1 MNLRVGDI
9 VRLRKNHPCGNA
21 DFKIMR
27 TGMDFRIECLKC
39 GHQTWIT
46 RLKLERNIKQILSS
60 ADGHNEIT
68 EEK

>member
-1 MNLRVGDI
+1 MKLNVGDI
-9 VRLRKNHPCGNA
+9 VHLRKAHPCGNA
-21 DFKIMR
+21 DFIIKR

-46 RLKLERNIKQILSS
+46 RVKLERNIKEIIRT
-60 ADGHNEIT
+60 ADNNIFT

>member
-1 MNLRVGDI
+1 VNLNIGDI
-9 VRLRKNHPCGNA
+9 VRLRKSHPCGNP

-46 RLKLERNIKQILSS
+46 RIKLERNIAKIVFV
-60 ADGHNEIT
+60 ADKKNQIT

>member
-1 MNLRVGDI
+1 MKLNIGDI
-9 VRLRKNHPCGNA
+9 VRLRKNHPCGNP

-46 RLKLERNIKQILSS
+46 RVKLERNIKEVIS
-60 ADGHNEIT
+60 HT
-68 EEK
+68 ENSQQ